1 MLRTLLGALTRGEEV
16 RGAEEAPRRQEPRDR
31 PRQEKARREME
42 EESPRSTVAG
52 RSGPNIEEGVEGVGR
67 GRRGDGRGGGEE
79 AAQLVLAKE
88 WAHRWMD
95 MTMVVAALL
104 ACGFSTQLCVR

>member
-1 MLRTLLGALTRGEEV
+1 
-16 RGAEEAPRRQEPRDR
+16 
-31 PRQEKARREME
+31 ME

-67 GRRGDGRGGGEE
+67 ERRGDGHGGGEE
-79 AAQLVLAKE
+79 AAQLVLAKA

-104 ACGFSTQLCVR
+104 ACGFSTRLCVRR